1 MKTLS
6 YGVFRMTSSVRP
18 AESLPD
24 ASRIQSLDIL
34 RGMAL
39 LGMIVVHLH
48 DRRPIR
54 AASMNGFACP
64 SGGWSNPSR
73 MGRSRSSSVPASPF
87 SSDAR
92 KRRAGPSLP
101 SIFGDS
107 WFSHCSAFAAHAFF
121 GYNVLLGYAVWAV
134 PLLLILLWLTRA
146 LLLAAVLSAA
156 SVSLYRLTAAEYPA
170 ADCGT

>member
-1 MKTLS
+1 M
-6 YGVFRMTSSVRP
+6 
-18 AESLPD
+18 
-24 ASRIQSLDIL
+24 
-34 RGMAL
+34 
-39 LGMIVVHLH
+39 
-48 DRRPIR
+48 
-54 AASMNGFACP
+54 
-64 SGGWSNPSR
+64 
-73 MGRSRSSSVPASPF
+73 PASPF

-92 KRRAGPSLP
+92 KRRAGPSLALDLWRLVVLAL
-101 SIFGDS
+101 FG
-107 WFSHCSAFAAHAFF
+107 FAAHAFF